1 MKIVVDQ
8 HIPYIAE
15 VFAGIGE
22 LILIPGQDI
31 TSESIGDAD
40 ALIVRSITRIDREL
54 LGNSQIKFVG
64 SATAGLD
71 HVDTDYL
78 RTAEIQVEHAPGANA
93 ESVVEYVL
101 ACLAWFGKQS
111 GQEFTSRS
119 IGIVGVGNVGGLLAK
134 RCEALGMKT
143 FKCDPPLE
151 SQLKSQLESQ
161 TGGTYAFMPLHE
173 LIEVADIISVHT
185 PLTMKGPFPTQGLI
199 GPAELLKL
207 KKDAWF
213 VHSARGGVC
222 NEAALMSAKSEG
234 RISALALDVW
244 ENEPSPSLTSVLAA
258 DLTTGHIAGYSIDA
272 KKAGILKL
280 RGDLMRYFEVADP
293 KTSARALEKS
303 VQTGPIIRFSD
314 GESINSLIGKL
325 YPIEEDHVRFQ
336 SCMTLA
342 TKSPSTVQEA
352 FHAYRATYPE
362 RRRFGSH
369 KVEGPIPAAWRRGL
383 GLE

>member
-8 HIPYIAE
+8 HIPYITE
-15 VFAGIGE
+15 VFAGIGQ
-22 LILIPGQDI
+22 LIVIPGQDI

-71 HVDTDYL
+71 HVDPDFL
-78 RTAEIQVEHAPGANA
+78 RTAGIQMEHAPGANA

-111 GQEFTSRS
+111 GQAFTSRS

-134 RCEALGMKT
+134 RCEALGMTT
-143 FKCDPPLE
+143 FKSDPPLE
-151 SQLKSQLESQ
+151 SQSGTSVFTPLPELLE
-161 TGGTYAFMPLHE
+161 T
-173 LIEVADIISVHT
+173 ADIVSVHT
-185 PLTMKGPFPTQGLI
+185 PLTINGPFPTKELI

-207 KKDAWF
+207 KRDAWF
-213 VHSARGGVC
+213 IHSARGGVC
-222 NEAALMSAKSEG
+222 NEAALISAKSEG
-234 RISALALDVW
+234 RIRGLALDVW
-244 ENEPSPSLTSVLAA
+244 ENEPNPSLNSVLGA
-258 DLTTGHIAGYSIDA
+258 DLSTGHIAGYSIDA

-280 RGDLMRYFEVADP
+280 RDDLMRFFNIVDQ
-293 KTSARALEKS
+293 KTKASALRNG
-303 VQTGPIIRFSD
+303 VQSESIIGFSE
-314 GESINSLIGKL
+314 GESINDLIEKF
-325 YPIEEDHVRFQ
+325 YPIEEDHVRFR
-336 SCMTLA
+336 SAIIGAAKT
-342 TKSPSTVQEA
+342 SSTVQDA
-352 FHAYRATYPE
+352 FHTYRATYPE

-369 KVEGPIPAAWRRGL
+369 RIEGPIPAAWRSGL